1 MSRSRFAGL
10 NAKLDPKPV
19 PPESLAPG
27 DPASSTGARSKAR
40 EGKKA
45 VVGYFSQDMSRTLRQ
60 LALDEGS
67 SVQALVGEGLD
78 LLMRARGKHPFG
90 ER

>member
-10 NAKLDPKPV
+10 NAKLDPKPA
-19 PPESLAPG
+19 PQESLAPVNL
-27 DPASSTGARSKAR
+27 ASMTGARAKAR
-40 EGKKA
+40 QGKKA
-45 VVGYFSQDMSRTLRQ
+45 VVGYFSQDMSRMLRQ
-60 LALDEGS
+60 LALDEGT
-67 SVQALVGEGLD
+67 SVQALLGEAID